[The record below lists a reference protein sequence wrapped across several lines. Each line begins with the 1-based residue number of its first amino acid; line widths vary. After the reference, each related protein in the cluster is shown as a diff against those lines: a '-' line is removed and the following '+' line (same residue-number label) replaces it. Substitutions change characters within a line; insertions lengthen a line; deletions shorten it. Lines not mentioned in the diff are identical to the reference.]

1 MSKKVLK
8 KLASGKITVSEAYD
22 MLYRPK
28 PRKATFFKMS
38 MSIKD
43 NKAVSALVN
52 TLFFLPF
59 PISFGKYF
67 IKKALVKNNL
77 PVSLYDEII
86 HSVGGTSI
94 KVESEEA
101 NIKIYIF

>member
-8 KLASGKITVSEAYD
+8 QLASGKITVSEAYD
-22 MLYRPK
+22 ILYRPK
-28 PRKATFFKMS
+28 PRKANFLKMK
-38 MSIKD
+38 MSIKE
-43 NKAVSALVN
+43 NKAVSALIN
-52 TLFFLPF
+52 TLFFFPV

-77 PVSLYDEII
+77 PASLYEEVI
-86 HSVGGTSI
+86 HSIGGTSI
-94 KVESEEA
+94 KVESKEA